1 MAPHSSTFAWK
12 IPWTEDPGRLQFMG
26 LQRVGHDSSLHFT
39 STIQLY
45 NSYYLLALKRMKQ
58 ICVCYEKLYQKQWQL
73 ERYIANNV
81 MGINLL
87 VFFSPTYAYMEAK
100 VEEIDLNC

>member
-1 MAPHSSTFAWK
+1 
-12 IPWTEDPGRLQFMG
+12 
-26 LQRVGHDSSLHFT
+26 
-39 STIQLY
+39 
-45 NSYYLLALKRMKQ
+45 MKQ
-58 ICVCYEKLYQKQWQL
+58 ICVCYEKLYQIQWQL